1 MTNATRLTLVTDA
14 HRSAISRNLSTI
26 SIQASPGVSVI
37 CHTGRIHGTTAEIP
51 SLFPAIGKAC
61 ILRLNVSYHWRER
74 RDLLADG
81 YSHAARLAD
90 QWPAKPF
97 VVVRTLRRVSAI
109 AARQRDSPRPQPKF
123 RGKEQPL
130 LPAGE
135 YRLPDYG
142 TGNDPYRRIRLGEF
156 ALEVIGVHHPLV
168 HVLVRGEG
176 TGLAEQLATSM
187 ILPWST
193 WTMMA
198 MLRIGR
204 SDMGKA

>member
-97 VVVRTLRRVSAI
+97 VVVDQREDHEPYAEFLQLPRDRGTLQDRSQSFAGRNNPCFLPGNTASRT
-109 AARQRDSPRPQPKF
+109 
-123 RGKEQPL
+123 
-130 LPAGE
+130 
-135 YRLPDYG
+135 
-142 TGNDPYRRIRLGEF
+142 T
-156 ALEVIGVHHPLV
+156 
-168 HVLVRGEG
+168 VLV
-176 TGLAEQLATSM
+176 M
-187 ILPWST
+187 IPIAGS
-193 WTMMA
+193 A
-198 MLRIGR
+198 SVSSRLR
-204 SDMGKA
+204 